1 MDRLFSDEG
10 FGEFKQ
16 RPRHWRSW
24 VFTGVRQIMLI
35 KLKLG
40 RTKFAR
46 CQMRGYSQAFLA
58 VDLRSKGINEQERG
72 GAILFLSKFR
82 HFLYAAGVG
91 RTKTLG
97 LLRAPADEQFNLWL
111 QSL

>member
-1 MDRLFSDEG
+1 MNGLFSDQS
-10 FGEFKQ
+10 FGELLQ
-16 RPRHWRSW
+16 RPRHRWCRNIAD
-24 VFTGVRQIMLI
+24 VGRVMFIE
-35 KLKLG
+35 LKLG
-40 RTKFAR
+40 STKFAC
-46 CQMRGYSQAFLA
+46 CQMRSYSQSYLA

-82 HFLYAAGVG
+82 HFLGAAGVG
-91 RTKTLG
+91 HTKTLG